1 MDATAVKIITELD
14 SLQIPENASIREA
27 IATLDK
33 TAIQIIFIIDTHR
46 KVIGS
51 VTDGDIRRGLLAG
64 HSLEESVSLV
74 MQRDFYSLPKE
85 TGHKQAQRVMRER
98 QFRHIPLLDDNGRLH
113 QLAMTGGFLPNI
125 GQPNR
130 IIIMA
135 GGEGKRLRPLTQNCP
150 KPMLSIGGKPLL
162 EIMIEQCIDAGFS
175 QFTISV
181 NYLKEQI
188 MSYFGNGSKWGV
200 SIDYLQED
208 KPLGTVGALASLQNF
223 SKDPFLVINGD
234 VLTKI
239 NFAELLK
246 FHEECVSAATICVR
260 QHSVTIPFGVVNMN
274 GHTVSGLQEKPTLSE
289 YVSAGIYVLSPQL
302 LELIPKDSFF
312 DMPQLI
318 QEAIDARH
326 TVNAFP
332 IHEYWLDVGHP
343 ETLAQANGE
352 WA

>member
-1 MDATAVKIITELD
+1 MDDTAVKIITELD
-14 SLQIPENASIREA
+14 SLQIPEDASIREA
-27 IATLDK
+27 IATLDR
-33 TAIQIIFIIDTHR
+33 TAMQIIFVVNTNR

-64 HSLEESVSLV
+64 HSLGESVSLV

-85 TGHKQAQRVMRER
+85 TGQKHAHRVMREK
-98 QFRHIPLLDDNGRLH
+98 QFRHIPLLDDDGRLH
-113 QLAMTGGFLPNI
+113 QLAITSGFLPNI
-125 GQPNR
+125 GRPNR
-130 IIIMA
+130 IVIMA

-175 QFTISV
+175 QFTLSV

-188 MSYFGNGSKWGV
+188 ISYFGNGRKWGV
-200 SIDYLQED
+200 NIDYLEED
-208 KPLGTVGALASLQNF
+208 KPLGTVGALASLNNV
-223 SKDPFLVINGD
+223 SDEPLLVINGD

-246 FHEECVSAATICVR
+246 FHGECESAATICVR

-274 GHTVSGLQEKPTLSE
+274 GHKVSSLQEKPTLSE
-289 YVSAGIYVLSPQL
+289 YVSAGIYVLSPEL
-302 LELIPKDSFF
+302 LGLIPKDSFF

-318 QEAIDARH
+318 QESIEARH

>member
-1 MDATAVKIITELD
+1 MKIITELD
-14 SLQIPENASIREA
+14 SLQIPESASIRQA

-33 TAIQIIFIIDTHR
+33 TAMQIIFVVNINQR
-46 KVIGS
+46 VVGS
-51 VTDGDIRRGLLAG
+51 VTDGDIRRGLLVG
-64 HSLEESVSLV
+64 HSLEEAVSLV

-85 TGHKQAQRVMRER
+85 TGQKQAQRVMREG
-98 QFRHIPLLDDNGRLH
+98 QFRHIPLLDEDGRLH
-113 QLAMTGGFLPNI
+113 QLAVTSGFLPNI
-125 GQPNR
+125 GRPNR
-130 IIIMA
+130 IVLMA

-162 EIMIEQCIDAGFS
+162 EIMVEQCIDAGFN

-188 MSYFGNGSKWGV
+188 ISYFGNGHKWGV
-200 SIDYLQED
+200 NIEYLEEE
-208 KPLGTVGALASLQNF
+208 KPLGTVGALGSLNNI
-223 SKDPFLVINGD
+223 SKEPLLVINGD

-239 NFAELLK
+239 NFADLLK
-246 FHEECVSAATICVR
+246 FHEECESAATICVR
-260 QHSVTIPFGVVNMN
+260 QHSVTIPFGVISMD
-274 GHTVSGLQEKPTLSE
+274 GHKVLGLQEKPTLSE
-289 YVSAGIYVLSPQL
+289 YVSAGIYMISTEL
-302 LELIPKDSFF
+302 LALIPKNSFF

-318 QEAIDARH
+318 QEAIEAGH

-332 IHEYWLDVGHP
+332 IHEYWLDVGRP